1 MANPFQMTLL
11 MRLVEVPSN
20 TTLAVKSS
28 VPPPKKA
35 TALAAPRASAARAAA
50 HAAREPNT
58 MDRSERWALAAPTAR
73 LTGTM
78 ARLKRPRKRPFWE
91 LCQSR
96 WRRSVRMGSE
106 SI

>member
-35 TALAAPRASAARAAA
+35 TALAAPRASAARAAT

-58 MDRSERWALAAPTAR
+58 MDRPERWALAAPTAR